1 MKLWKRIVFS
11 VVSLVWGFV
20 SLDYLYLAY
29 RMLTGADSNEQTYR
43 LVSDGMH
50 QALGAGMFLLW
61 FFIIAVYIWLIQ
73 KSSFQIDLLEQ
84 DQKTGE
90 PKLRRKYFDLIL
102 QGGFILTGLILRWC
116 YLVFIL
122 FPGRA

>member
-11 VVSLVWGFV
+11 VISLVWGFV

-29 RMLTGADSNEQTYR
+29 RMLTGADSNEQIYQ
-43 LVSDGMH
+43 LASDGIH
-50 QALGAGMFLLW
+50 QALGAGMFLFW

-90 PKLRRKYFDLIL
+90 PRLRRKYFDLIL